1 MSYSNGYL
9 PIPPRAWSR
18 VDNKCTYDNST
29 NVNID
34 NSDTIYDPAIFY
46 RAALINKGNVLQ
58 YKKNSTQLTKKQRYA
73 QIAKGL
79 WTNRTKTWATQSAT
93 YTNPNTT
100 SLKRVG
106 YIEYPKDDI
115 TPGSPANIAGPYI
128 PVSFL
133 NDPFNCPNFTF
144 KDGGSLVCGVYQNPC
159 TGAVVDKTYQ
169 PKYYPTTD
177 SDVPGPIQ
185 ELYWDPKLQTWYP
198 KVRRVMNNST
208 NKWPTNYK
216 LLKSAIYPSAPVL
229 EIVSS
234 TINSIELA
242 WTINDKNNT
251 CYPVSNFEIYV
262 NNNLFKT
269 IVDSTNYTTTLT
281 DLTQGPYNIY
291 IIGILSGNK
300 SPPSNIITYNNETVV
315 KISVD
320 ADNKTYSDNVAD
332 LTNQIM
338 DIGTGNIAAI
348 SNTNGG
354 SIFNSMTDYYVI
366 ESTNNNSNA
375 VFLPDYL
382 ITENNKA
389 ITIVNKTLDTL
400 TILSTAPIYNIQYT
414 PTEGTHALEIIE
426 NTIVILRYIY
436 TKDHT
441 LSIYAD
447 MI

>member
-9 PIPPRAWSR
+9 PIPARAWSR

-29 NVNID
+29 SVNID

-58 YKKNSTQLTKKQRYA
+58 YKKNSTQLTKKQRYS

-106 YIEYPKDDI
+106 YVEYPKNDI

-128 PVSFL
+128 PVSLL

-144 KDGGSLVCGVYQNPC
+144 KDGGSLVCGVYQDPC
-159 TGAVVDKTYQ
+159 TGAFVDKTYQ

-185 ELYWDPKLQTWYP
+185 ELYWDPRLQTWYP

-216 LLKSAIYPSAPVL
+216 LLRSAIYPSAPVL
-229 EIVSS
+229 KIVSS

-262 NNNLFKT
+262 NNNLYKT
-269 IVDSTNYTTTLT
+269 IADSTNYTTTLT
-281 DLTQGPYNIY
+281 DLTNGPYNIY
-291 IIGILSGNK
+291 IIGILSGNQ
-300 SPPSNIITYNNETVV
+300 SPPSNIVVYNNEIVA
-315 KISVD
+315 KISVSGD
-320 ADNKTYSDNVAD
+320 NNADNS
-332 LTNQIM
+332 
-338 DIGTGNIAAI
+338 GGGGGSGSGSGN
-348 SNTNGG
+348 
-354 SIFNSMTDYYVI
+354 SIFNSTTYFYIIYD
-366 ESTNNNSNA
+366 SDLKNNSNA
-375 VFLPDYL
+375 IYLPDNL
-382 ITENNKA
+382 ITVNNKS
-389 ITIVNKTLDTL
+389 IEIVNKTSDNLV
-400 TILSTAPIYNIQYT
+400 ILSTALIYNLQYA
-414 PTEGTHALEIIE
+414 PPEGTYAFEIAQD
-426 NTIVILRYIY
+426 NIVELTYIY
-436 TKDHT
+436 DANRDLT
-441 LSIYAD
+441 LYANLY
-447 MI
+447 